1 MCGKGPANP
10 VHTPK
15 YTPLLPTAQSRDHA
29 LMIPRTRPWSAGH
42 PVGRPGDG
50 HCGSLGPLR
59 AAAPAERRGD
69 CAGAPLAFRE
79 ASVPTRAKPLFFS
92 HTKPPDWLPAP
103 APAPP
108 PVKQPP
114 PPPPFPQT
122 VPWLRVASRRP
133 LSGPQARFHRHS
145 SPGLRAPRR
154 SGARCGGRARGSRTR
169 PGGGLAH

>member
-114 PPPPFPQT
+114 PPPALP
-122 VPWLRVASRRP
+122 ANSP
-133 LSGPQARFHRHS
+133 L
-145 SPGLRAPRR
+145 APRSLQASPLGPPGEVPSSQQPR
-154 SGARCGGRARGSRTR
+154 PSR
-169 PGGGLAH
+169 PKEKWGKMWGEG